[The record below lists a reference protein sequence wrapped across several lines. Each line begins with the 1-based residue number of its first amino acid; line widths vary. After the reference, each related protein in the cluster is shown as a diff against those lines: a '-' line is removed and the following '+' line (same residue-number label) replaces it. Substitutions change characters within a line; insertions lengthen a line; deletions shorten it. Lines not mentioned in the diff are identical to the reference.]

1 MSDISQSSQATLS
14 QALTRLSE
22 LAPASPLANQ
32 GVDVLV
38 KHLAGNVLSLSKSPA
53 LLNKPVL
60 IPKPD
65 IKGTLAAGQTHQLK
79 LSLENSPSL
88 TFFSP
93 TAPKVT
99 NTMALSEQQIQ
110 SLLRLPARQLVSNN
124 VGAKPDVSN
133 KLSVINATVLSV
145 TPKTSLNAN
154 QTHNNVNPQATKH
167 QAVAKN
173 SNATNQHNILRVSLT
188 DQRPPVEV
196 AVTLTAKPS
205 KRFAEGE
212 KVTFSMAPKGNNWQ
226 LTIAQAKTPQASTP
240 QNTSGDRVQ
249 LTSQVT
255 ASALPNTSAFN
266 KIASQLLQQTSEA
279 LPSAQTSK
287 ASTETQVS
295 TSPKISVTK
304 DHQSILSPLLAVPLI
319 KASLSSP
326 ELTQPI
332 TFDLPIKPVLQQLSK
347 INNEQ
352 NQTLIQKLH
361 SLLINRITLQIKP
374 SGEIDL
380 LVQSTQP
387 VASIAVTKEMAQAL
401 APLKLPNQQA
411 LIKLLGLSADTNKPN
426 SIPAQSTRADLNVP
440 VQKLNTMLLQNITTD
455 NNLKFVTPSVDGS
468 KSPEIRLSM
477 KEATA
482 NLLAVLQQ
490 KLLTSS
496 VISPDLLAN
505 KSEQISLVHSLLR
518 IVKARAEA
526 PAMTLQSIEKALSD
540 VEFFKGSNEQSS
552 KQIIA
557 QVLQQIKQ
565 ALPQGKE
572 QDANQIR
579 QLLTAPALN
588 LSALQMINP
597 TASQGFMS
605 GLVTLLQMSLSAR
618 LSRDR
623 SSRAEHITSTL
634 NDVLGNNTSKVKPKV
649 TSKAMGELSQLEQKH
664 QLMKEISRLFSGH
677 QTNKLGNV
685 EQMIQGQETFY
696 YNLPSV
702 LGGAIKDVELL
713 IKREEN
719 TQENASADKKANK
732 TWQLTMK
739 LSVGELGELLT
750 KAKLR
755 SDTLEINFYAS
766 NETVKIQVMNYL
778 PLLRKK
784 LDSLGIEVSKSH
796 CQLGKIPDTLQP
808 RPYHM
813 FQAKA

>member
-1 MSDISQSSQATLS
+1 
-14 QALTRLSE
+14 
-22 LAPASPLANQ
+22 
-32 GVDVLV
+32 
-38 KHLAGNVLSLSKSPA
+38 
-53 LLNKPVL
+53 
-60 IPKPD
+60 
-65 IKGTLAAGQTHQLK
+65 
-79 LSLENSPSL
+79 
-88 TFFSP
+88 
-93 TAPKVT
+93 
-99 NTMALSEQQIQ
+99 
-110 SLLRLPARQLVSNN
+110 
-124 VGAKPDVSN
+124 
-133 KLSVINATVLSV
+133 
-145 TPKTSLNAN
+145 
-154 QTHNNVNPQATKH
+154 
-167 QAVAKN
+167 
-173 SNATNQHNILRVSLT
+173 
-188 DQRPPVEV
+188 
-196 AVTLTAKPS
+196 
-205 KRFAEGE
+205 
-212 KVTFSMAPKGNNWQ
+212 
-226 LTIAQAKTPQASTP
+226 
-240 QNTSGDRVQ
+240 
-249 LTSQVT
+249 
-255 ASALPNTSAFN
+255 
-266 KIASQLLQQTSEA
+266 
-279 LPSAQTSK
+279 
-287 ASTETQVS
+287 
-295 TSPKISVTK
+295 
-304 DHQSILSPLLAVPLI
+304 
-319 KASLSSP
+319 
-326 ELTQPI
+326 
-332 TFDLPIKPVLQQLSK
+332 
-347 INNEQ
+347 
-352 NQTLIQKLH
+352 
-361 SLLINRITLQIKP
+361 
-374 SGEIDL
+374 
-380 LVQSTQP
+380 
-387 VASIAVTKEMAQAL
+387 
-401 APLKLPNQQA
+401 
-411 LIKLLGLSADTNKPN
+411 
-426 SIPAQSTRADLNVP
+426 
-440 VQKLNTMLLQNITTD
+440 
-455 NNLKFVTPSVDGS
+455 
-468 KSPEIRLSM
+468 
-477 KEATA
+477 
-482 NLLAVLQQ
+482 
-490 KLLTSS
+490 
-496 VISPDLLAN
+496 
-505 KSEQISLVHSLLR
+505 
-518 IVKARAEA
+518 
-526 PAMTLQSIEKALSD
+526 MTLQSIEKALSD

-677 QTNKLGNV
+677 QTNKLSNA